1 VRRRCHVS
9 RSVVRE
15 SGFSLVE
22 LVIVVVIIG
31 IVAAIAVPRVSRG
44 ASAASEVALRGNLT
58 ALRSA
63 VDLYAA
69 EHLGAY
75 PGYHKIDGQLK
86 GDGKEDDFY
95 AQLLECSSDT
105 GITGAYTPP
114 RIFGPYLREIPRLNV
129 GKNAEKKADEVKFK
143 TEVPLE
149 EHEGDD
155 TGWIYNPENGEIIA
169 NTKDVDSQGTPYT
182 EY

>member
-1 VRRRCHVS
+1 MS
-9 RSVVRE
+9 
-15 SGFSLVE
+15 SGQKLGLSLVE
-22 LVIVVVIIG
+22 LIIVTVIIG
-31 IVAAIAVPRVSRG
+31 MIAAIAVPRVSRG
-44 ASAASEVALRGNLT
+44 ASAACEAGLRGNLKT
-58 ALRSA
+58 LRSA
-63 VDLYAA
+63 IDLYAA

-75 PGYHKIDGQLK
+75 PGYHKIDGQQK
-86 GDGKEDDFY
+86 GDGNEEDFY

-105 GITGAYTPP
+105 GVTGSCTPP

-129 GKNAEKKADEVKFK
+129 GKNAEEKPNEVKFK
-143 TEVPLE
+143 TEVPLQ

-169 NTKDVDSQGTPYT
+169 NTKDTDSQGTPFT